1 MTLTTAE
8 ITQMRTDV
16 ETLLPDVGDIL
27 SLTQAS
33 DGQGG
38 FTDTWGTAT
47 ANVACRLDP
56 LMGHTMVGSM
66 ETMAGAA
73 IQPYSRFTLTVPNGT
88 AITAANRFLL
98 SGTSYNVISLD
109 TGRSWNLC
117 KRMIV
122 EKV

>member
-16 ETLLPDVGDIL
+16 ETLLPDVGDVL

-56 LMGHTMVGSM
+56 LMGQVMLGSV

-88 AITAANRFLL
+88 TITAANRFLL
-98 SGTSYNVISLD
+98 SGTSYNVVSLD
-109 TGRSWNLC
+109 IGRSWDLC
-117 KRMIV
+117 KRIIV
-122 EKV
+122 EKI

>member
-16 ETLLPDVGDIL
+16 ETLLPDVGDVL

-47 ANVACRLDP
+47 
-56 LMGHTMVGSM
+56 
-66 ETMAGAA
+66 E
-73 IQPYSRFTLTVPNGT
+73 I
-88 AITAANRFLL
+88 
-98 SGTSYNVISLD
+98 
-109 TGRSWNLC
+109 GRAH
-117 KRMIV
+117 V
-122 EKV
+122 